1 MEIRIEDLA
10 DFELTTPEVQALMKI
25 LQKIKKKLDIKPEEN
40 AHVVITN
47 MKKPNLLERIFKKKK
62 K

>member
-25 LQKIKKKLDIKPEEN
+25 LQKIKKKLYIKPEEN